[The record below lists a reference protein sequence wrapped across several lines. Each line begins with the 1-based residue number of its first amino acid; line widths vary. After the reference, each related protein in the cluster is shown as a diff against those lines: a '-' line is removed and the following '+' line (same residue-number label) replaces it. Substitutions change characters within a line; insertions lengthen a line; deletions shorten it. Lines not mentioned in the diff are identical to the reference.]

1 MKKFIFIHGSASGQS
16 ELPLGTE
23 SSQLCSEISE
33 WYFKGRANRVIGT
46 SVPFPMFVEL
56 YIGMDGKRYCLYSFV
71 LNECHGP
78 ADYRDG
84 HYRDGQYFAVTIALQ
99 DYYCLR
105 PSSIYS
111 LLKGAYDHFIRNKII
126 DDKVAVNGKEYL
138 NVYKISQ
145 FKEKEKELVVFQ
157 KNISDLFDKNCQQFC
172 KELPKKTSL
181 PMPWNGTKIVKM
193 VNGKAEALPW
203 NGETIHLEE
212 CDSGASGDKLF
223 RDGRIYISDE
233 APRLSAVVEELQSKN
248 NNLQRQNENLQRQNE
263 GLQYQVD
270 HPKQNPKDKQ
280 KIETLTGK
288 VDTLE
293 QKVNDAKTL
302 NEQLKR
308 ENDDLVGT
316 LNGISGLLAKQ
327 KENIDKQIGNINNEI
342 SQKASNSNGWK
353 RWIKEIL
360 LIVVLLLTMVCLVL
374 NVCFFR
380 SGPSNFDKINS
391 QIDSICVK
399 VDVLDNYVRSLN
411 QAGEYR
417 AITGI
422 STENSEGETP
432 DYGLTVSDS
441 IGNL

>member
-84 HYRDGQYFAVTIALQ
+84 HYRDGQYFAVTITLQ

-233 APRLSAVVEELQSKN
+233 APRLSAVVEELRK
-248 NNLQRQNENLQRQNE
+248 END
-263 GLQYQVD
+263 GLQKENDGLRKENVELQGKVNN
-270 HPKQNPKDKQ
+270 PKPNPKDLK
-280 KIETLTGK
+280 KIK
-288 VDTLE
+288 DLE
-293 QKVNDAKTL
+293 NEVNNLNSEVSNANSL
-302 NEQLKR
+302 NEQLR
-308 ENDDLVGT
+308 QENNDLVNT
-316 LNGISGLLAKQ
+316 VNGVSELLDKYNKSTNKQ
-327 KENIDKQIGNINNEI
+327 FDTINSKKHKEV
-342 SQKASNSNGWK
+342 SNSNGWK

-360 LIVVLLLTMVCLVL
+360 LIVILLLTLVCLVL
-374 NVCFFR
+374 NACFFR
-380 SGPSNFDKINS
+380 SGTSGF
-391 QIDSICVK
+391 
-399 VDVLDNYVRSLN
+399 
-411 QAGEYR
+411 
-417 AITGI
+417 
-422 STENSEGETP
+422 
-432 DYGLTVSDS
+432 
-441 IGNL
+441 